1 MNAAPSLAL
10 LRLAY
15 RALRPSQWAK
25 NGLVVLPAV
34 LGHRIAEAG
43 VLGRAALAFVAF
55 GLCAS
60 GGYVVNDL
68 VDRKRDRRHPTKR
81 TRPFASGALSASFG
95 AALAVALV
103 GAGLGLAAATLP
115 AAFAVL
121 LVLYLA
127 GTATYSAW
135 ARGVVGLD
143 AILLAALYVARVLG
157 GGAATGV
164 PVSEWFLGFSLFFFL
179 GLALL
184 KRYAELRL
192 LRSEVDARDNG
203 RGYGLDDAEMVRAL
217 GPSTG
222 LMAVLVLVLYLTSP
236 EVAVLYDHPS
246 RLWFVAPL
254 LLFWTLRAWFDAH
267 RGRMPDEPVLYTLK
281 DPVSWAVGVATGL
294 VLFAAT

>member
-1 MNAAPSLAL
+1 MNAATPPAL
-10 LRLAY
+10 LLPAY
-15 RALRPSQWAK
+15 RALRFSQWAK

-68 VDRKRDRRHPTKR
+68 LDRERDQRHPTKR
-81 TRPFASGALSASFG
+81 TRPFAAGTLSTSFG
-95 AALAVALV
+95 VGLAVALI
-103 GAGLGLAAATLP
+103 GASLGVSVMALP
-115 AAFAVL
+115 PAFAVVL
-121 LVLYLA
+121 AVYLV
-127 GTATYSAW
+127 GTVTYSVW
-135 ARGVVGLD
+135 AKGVVGLD
-143 AILLAALYVARVLG
+143 VILLAALYVARVLG

-192 LRSEVDARDNG
+192 LRSEVAARDNG
-203 RGYGLDDAEMVRAL
+203 RGYGLDDAEMVRAV
-217 GPSTG
+217 GPATG
-222 LMAVLVLVLYLTSP
+222 LMAVLVLVLYLTSA
-236 EVAVLYDHPS
+236 EVAVLYDHPT
-246 RLWFVAPL
+246 RLWLVVPL

-267 RGRMPDEPVLYTLK
+267 RGRMPDEPVLHTLR
-281 DPVSWAVGVATGL
+281 DPVSWAVGLATGL
-294 VLFAAT
+294 VLLVAT